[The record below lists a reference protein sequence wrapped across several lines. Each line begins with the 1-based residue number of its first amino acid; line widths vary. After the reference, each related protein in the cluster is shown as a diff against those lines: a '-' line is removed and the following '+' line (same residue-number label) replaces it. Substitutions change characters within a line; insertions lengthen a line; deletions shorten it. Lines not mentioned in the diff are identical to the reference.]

1 MFQIIFQFAFFFLE
15 QTYLQKNDVI
25 YQYKKPIN
33 GEKLKLFLKISI
45 NVTGVPL
52 KPMRMQMKLNNFIS
66 TFCTIYDAFFP
77 MNKMQTKTKD
87 LQSPGITK
95 ESKNLLERS
104 NVCIQ
109 SFKKKEMKK
118 QKKNIKITKTFLNLL
133 RSGRRNC
140 IFLN

>member
-52 KPMRMQMKLNNFIS
+52 KPMRMQMKLTIIS
-66 TFCTIYDAFFP
+66 YQHFVQFMMLFF
-77 MNKMQTKTKD
+77 
-87 LQSPGITK
+87 L
-95 ESKNLLERS
+95 
-104 NVCIQ
+104 
-109 SFKKKEMKK
+109 
-118 QKKNIKITKTFLNLL
+118 
-133 RSGRRNC
+133 
-140 IFLN
+140 

>member
-1 MFQIIFQFAFFFLE
+1 
-15 QTYLQKNDVI
+15 
-25 YQYKKPIN
+25 
-33 GEKLKLFLKISI
+33 
-45 NVTGVPL
+45 
-52 KPMRMQMKLNNFIS
+52 
-66 TFCTIYDAFFP
+66 